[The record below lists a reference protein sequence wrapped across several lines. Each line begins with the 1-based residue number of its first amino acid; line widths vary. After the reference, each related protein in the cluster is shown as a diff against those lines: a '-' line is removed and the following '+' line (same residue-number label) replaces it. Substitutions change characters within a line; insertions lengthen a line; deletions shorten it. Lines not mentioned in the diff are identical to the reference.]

1 MRSFADSLGQQP
13 SVHREINTTGGG
25 KTSFESRHL
34 CTQSKIYI
42 LNIAAPRP
50 GSLSVYKSYSHVYVL
65 SQQALKRPPDNYER
79 LESWVA
85 KCSSLGHPP
94 PSAWKVSWCKKG
106 EEIADFNM
114 IFHPDGHFCIHFKR
128 NLKPCYCD
136 LKVTANKPDPFH
148 EQCVLWRYGGGVC
161 LPGPRYLQGLVRPT
175 CGPSR
180 PTWQTRSARQF
191 SSVHLGRAWSSRPC
205 PDLHLH
211 GGVCRRDSWGA
222 IAVPATKT
230 HKELQCW

>member
-42 LNIAAPRP
+42 LNIAGPRP

-79 LESWVA
+79 LEFWVA

-94 PSAWKVSWCKKG
+94 
-106 EEIADFNM
+106 
-114 IFHPDGHFCIHFKR
+114 
-128 NLKPCYCD
+128 
-136 LKVTANKPDPFH
+136 
-148 EQCVLWRYGGGVC
+148 
-161 LPGPRYLQGLVRPT
+161 LP
-175 CGPSR
+175 
-180 PTWQTRSARQF
+180 A
-191 SSVHLGRAWSSRPC
+191 
-205 PDLHLH
+205 
-211 GGVCRRDSWGA
+211 
-222 IAVPATKT
+222 
-230 HKELQCW
+230 